1 MLSCQHDDRHDEPAQ
16 PRARHPRADGE
27 RTRAAILRAAA
38 SLATVDGLEGL
49 SIGNLAA
56 ATGMSKSG
64 LYAHFGSKQE
74 LQLATVDEAERI
86 LTAEVVQPALA
97 ARPGLAQLAAACEAY
112 FSYVQR
118 RVFPG
123 GCFFAATALEM
134 GTRPGPVK
142 DRVAAI
148 YSGFTALLASFAA
161 TALEQHELPARED
174 PDRLAF
180 ELHAILLAAD
190 TKFVLHD
197 DPAVLD
203 LARQVVRQRLGLDDG
218 RSAGERHAPPGSA
231 RNAASVLAVLRHAA
245 ASPPCRAPG
254 SAPPPAPVMTP

>member
-1 MLSCQHDDRHDEPAQ
+1 MTDVTTNQRSRAQ
-16 PRARHPRADGE
+16 RHPRADGE

-56 ATGMSKSG
+56 AIGMSKSG
-64 LYAHFGSKQE
+64 LYAHFGTKQE

-86 LTAEVVQPALA
+86 LSEEVVQPALTA
-97 ARPGLAQLAAACEAY
+97 PPGLGQLAAVCEAY
-112 FSYVQR
+112 FSYVER

-148 YSGFTALLASFAA
+148 NSGFTALLASFAA
-161 TALEQHELPARED
+161 TAIEQHELPARED

-180 ELHAILLAAD
+180 ELHAILLGAD
-190 TKFVLHD
+190 TKFILND

-203 LARQVVRQRLGLDDG
+203 LGRHVIRHRLGLDE
-218 RSAGERHAPPGSA
+218 AGEG
-231 RNAASVLAVLRHAA
+231 
-245 ASPPCRAPG
+245 
-254 SAPPPAPVMTP
+254 

>member
-1 MLSCQHDDRHDEPAQ
+1 MATGTTNQRSGAPRHQ
-16 PRARHPRADGE
+16 RADGE
-27 RTRAAILRAAA
+27 RTRGAILRAAA

-56 ATGMSKSG
+56 AIGMSKSG
-64 LYAHFGSKQE
+64 LYAHFGTKQE

-86 LTAEVVQPALA
+86 LTEEVVQPALA
-97 ARPGLAQLAAACEAY
+97 ASPGLGQLAAACEAF
-112 FSYVQR
+112 FSYVER

-134 GTRPGPVK
+134 GTRPGPVR

-148 YSGFTALLASFAA
+148 QSGFTALLRSFAA

-190 TKFVLHD
+190 TKFILLD

-203 LARQVVRQRLGLDDG
+203 LARQIVRQRLGLG
-218 RSAGERHAPPGSA
+218 NAGS
-231 RNAASVLAVLRHAA
+231 
-245 ASPPCRAPG
+245 
-254 SAPPPAPVMTP
+254 

>member
-1 MLSCQHDDRHDEPAQ
+1 MITGTLNQRSRA
-16 PRARHPRADGE
+16 ARHPRADGE

-38 SLATVDGLEGL
+38 SLATVEGLEGL
-49 SIGNLAA
+49 SIGHLAA
-56 ATGMSKSG
+56 AISMSKSG

-74 LQLATVDEAERI
+74 LQLATVEEAERI
-86 LTAEVVQPALA
+86 FDEEVVAPALA
-97 ARPGLAQLAAACEAY
+97 ARPGRAQLAAACEAY
-112 FSYVQR
+112 FGYLER

-148 YSGFTALLASFAA
+148 QSGFTALLRSFAA
-161 TALEQHELPARED
+161 IALEQHELPARED

-190 TKFVLHD
+190 TKFVLLD

-203 LARQVVRQRLGLDDG
+203 LARQVVRQRLGLG
-218 RSAGERHAPPGSA
+218 NGG
-231 RNAASVLAVLRHAA
+231 NASE
-245 ASPPCRAPG
+245 S
-254 SAPPPAPVMTP
+254 